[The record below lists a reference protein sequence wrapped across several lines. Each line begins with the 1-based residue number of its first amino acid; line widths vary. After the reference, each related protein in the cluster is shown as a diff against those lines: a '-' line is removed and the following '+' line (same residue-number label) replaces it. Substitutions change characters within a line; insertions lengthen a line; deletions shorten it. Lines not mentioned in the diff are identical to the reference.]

1 MGTSLLNVLTVKL
14 GIQCHNWLMET
25 SAEIEPSLKAAEE
38 GSPAISVQK
47 AVRLALASSAIFS
60 LMFALIKLLGKAY
73 PAGEILFCRSF
84 FALIPLL
91 PAIIANGGIKVFHTR
106 RPLMHLTRSTMG
118 LVSAFLCIDAL
129 KLLPLSEATSFFY
142 SAPLITTVFSIFL
155 LKEAISW
162 KKLAA
167 VLLGFGGVLYMLQPH
182 TNHSLTGAIIALG
195 SAFGAGFVAIEL
207 RRMSETEKSITIVT
221 YFMTACTLAGLLT
234 MTFQFTMPGP
244 TDAAILIGIGITGG
258 IAQIFMT
265 EAYKHAPASTVAPLN
280 YSSLIWASAFD
291 ALLFAKI
298 PKLTTVLGAL
308 LVTASGIFVIKAD
321 PPPKLEKRCAE
332 PAD

>member
-1 MGTSLLNVLTVKL
+1 MFLTVKL

-25 SAEIEPSLKAAEE
+25 SAEPENSLKQAEQ
-38 GSPAISVQK
+38 GSPTTSVHT

-91 PAIIANGGIKVFHTR
+91 PAIIANGGLKVFQTQK
-106 RPLMHLTRSTMG
+106 PLMHLTRSTMG
-118 LVSAFLCIDAL
+118 LVSAFLCIEAL

-155 LKEAISW
+155 LKETISF

-167 VLLGFGGVLYMLQPH
+167 VMLGFGGVLYMLQPH
-182 TNHSLTGAIIALG
+182 VNHSLSGALIALG
-195 SAFGAGFVAIEL
+195 SALGAGFVAIEL
-207 RRMSETEKSITIVT
+207 RRMSETEKSITIVS
-221 YFMTACTLAGLLT
+221 YFMTACTLVGLLT
-234 MTFQFTMPGP
+234 MPFQFTMPGP

-280 YSSLIWASAFD
+280 YSSLIWASGFD
-291 ALLFAKI
+291 ALIFAKI
-298 PKLTTVLGAL
+298 PTLTTVLGAL

-321 PPPKLEKRCAE
+321 RPPPLETRQPE
-332 PAD
+332 PTD